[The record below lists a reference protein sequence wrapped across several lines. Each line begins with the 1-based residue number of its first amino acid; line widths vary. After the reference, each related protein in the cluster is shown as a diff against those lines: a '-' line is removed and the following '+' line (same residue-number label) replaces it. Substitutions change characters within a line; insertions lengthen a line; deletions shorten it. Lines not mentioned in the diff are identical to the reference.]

1 MEPLVSIIIPTH
13 KGRDLT
19 RCLDSIHNSTY
30 KNIEVIIVDE
40 GKERS
45 AQRNIGV
52 ERSKGDYLLFL
63 DSDMTIH
70 SSLIFSCIHRPFGF
84 GTQSGIGSDQFGY
97 DGLYIPE
104 IIVGHPIKTFFRSFY
119 NGTRVDA
126 IRFIKRKF
134 WQPFDENITG
144 FEDWDWDRRFQGSK
158 GVVNIPLYH
167 HTESNF
173 KRKLYYM
180 KWLNLYKQKYPNC
193 PELSLSYRL
202 FKVFI
207 ENGKWRKFFGI
218 QKGVNHGFY
227 PRLA

>member
-13 KGRDLT
+13 KGRDIK

-30 KNIEVIIVDE
+30 KNIEVIVVDE

-52 ERSKGDYLLFL
+52 MRALGNYFLFL

-70 SSLIFSCIHRPFGF
+70 PELISECVRSS
-84 GTQSGIGSDQFGY
+84 Y

-126 IRFIKRKF
+126 IRFIKHRF
-134 WQPFDENITG
+134 FQPFDENITG

-158 GVVNIPLYH
+158 GIVTLPLYH

>member
-1 MEPLVSIIIPTH
+1 MLEPLVSIIIPTH

-19 RCLDSIHNSTY
+19 RCLNSIHNSTY

-70 SSLIFSCIHRPFGF
+70 PGLISSCLF
-84 GTQSGIGSDQFGY
+84 DY
-97 DGLYIPE
+97 EEDGLYIPE

-119 NGTRVDA
+119 NGTRIDA

-134 WQPFDENITG
+134 WQLFDENITG
-144 FEDWDWDRRFQGSK
+144 FEDWDWDRRFQGTK
-158 GVVNIPLYH
+158 GTASLPLYH

-180 KWLNLYKQKYPNC
+180 KWLNIYRERYPGC

-207 ENGKWRKFFGI
+207 ENGKWKKFLGK
-218 QKGVNHGFY
+218 QKGVSYGF
-227 PRLA
+227 